1 VEGVTTIRN
10 RIEFIPVNC
19 PRWRGVTVNHYAVG
33 SNPTTGANSQGP
45 RRCEA
50 GGLST
55 PGRKLGDPP

>member
-33 SNPTTGANSQGP
+33 SNPTTGANN
-45 RRCEA
+45 
-50 GGLST
+50 
-55 PGRKLGDPP
+55 GRLIALGATSS